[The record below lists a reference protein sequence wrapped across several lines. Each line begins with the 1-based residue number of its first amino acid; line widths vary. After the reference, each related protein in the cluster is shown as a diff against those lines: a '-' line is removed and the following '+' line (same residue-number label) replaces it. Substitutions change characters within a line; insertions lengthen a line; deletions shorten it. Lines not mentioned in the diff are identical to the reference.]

1 MQSPYEDI
9 FNFKHE
15 GAKCGKYSISSAIRV
30 LRTPD
35 INLKNKKHYYTLKF
49 FLIKSLMFS
58 DASINYLNINH
69 NIEYAIFND
78 KSYVGAE
85 NYLINAL

>member
-15 GAKCGKYSISSAIRV
+15 VQSGKYSISSAIRV

-35 INLKNKKHYYTLKF
+35 INLKNKKHYMRLLKIF
-49 FLIKSLMFS
+49 F
-58 DASINYLNINH
+58 
-69 NIEYAIFND
+69 
-78 KSYVGAE
+78 
-85 NYLINAL
+85 

>member
-15 GAKCGKYSISSAIRV
+15 GAKSGKYSISSAIRV

-35 INLKNKKHYYTLKF
+35 INLKIKTLYILKF
-49 FLIKSLMFS
+49 F
-58 DASINYLNINH
+58 
-69 NIEYAIFND
+69 
-78 KSYVGAE
+78 
-85 NYLINAL
+85 